1 MVLVLS
7 CRGAADVGKLPRH
20 RRSLLGED
28 NARQEKRKS
37 RWPCPR
43 LIVRM
48 GAHGKKIR
56 RARRCGC
63 LVRDGVESFGETHE
77 AECVERE
84 ANPERRN
91 SDTGLRSTYRT
102 RRGNGVEIVRYCP
115 SPQRWTDGLSSEHW
129 GETDR
134 STWTMGGPP
143 ATGRQRDLELKC
155 EGRMLWERGWRRG
168 GWAEF
173 EVDDRYIPRTEQ
185 IC

>member
-1 MVLVLS
+1 MDGIAGCGLVQEAEWVCGAMKVETGKTWSSKRAGGWWRWMVLVLS

-63 LVRDGVESFGETHE
+63 LVRDGVESSGETHE

-102 RRGNGVEIVRYCP
+102 RRGNGGGDRQVLSFSSAMYRWSE
-115 SPQRWTDGLSSEHW
+115 QRAL
-129 GETDR
+129 
-134 STWTMGGPP
+134 
-143 ATGRQRDLELKC
+143 GRD
-155 EGRMLWERGWRRG
+155 
-168 GWAEF
+168 
-173 EVDDRYIPRTEQ
+173 
-185 IC
+185 